1 MKIPQLVVFDLDHTL
16 LKGDSSE
23 LWAGEMARLGW
34 IDDLD
39 NFQAKHQLLMQTY
52 VTGNLD
58 MDAYLALNLAPLIG
72 RSYQEVAK
80 AAEYFVSTELL
91 DRVYQQGLDL
101 IKRLRLEG
109 HHLLM
114 ISASECFLVEPVA
127 KALGFDGVI
136 GIEPELED
144 HYFTGKALSP
154 MSYQEG
160 KIHHCRAYA
169 EAMGME
175 SWSIRFY
182 SDSHNDIP
190 LLEHADEPIA
200 VNPNERLLGHAKQMD
215 WPIMIFES

>member
-52 VTGNLD
+52 ATGNLD
-58 MDAYLALNLAPLIG
+58 MSAYLALNLAPLKG

-80 AAEYFVSTELL
+80 AAEHFVNTELL

-136 GIEPELED
+136 GIEPELDD
-144 HYFTGKALSP
+144 HCFTGKALSP

-160 KIHHCRAYA
+160 KIHHCRAYT
-169 EAMGME
+169 EAMAME
-175 SWSIRFY
+175 RWPIRFY

-200 VNPNERLLGHAKQMD
+200 VKMG
-215 WPIMIFES
+215 WPIIVFES